1 MATVHAAIVLVLL
14 LNTISLVHTF
24 TIPTTTTV
32 IRITTTTKDKSV
44 AKNVPNTRRMMM
56 MMMPIDIDVAVLL
69 SSTVPESIMAST
81 STIVASAL
89 SQVTVSDSDAVVT
102 SSSSSYSQLSY
113 FTVLGLYLLSFP
125 GLISIIQRSTSAKMK
140 RKTYVSPGVN
150 YSNRT
155 ASSADTTAADTD
167 TDTTTMIMMEKTPI
181 SLRDQAIEIM
191 AYMKGNNY
199 AVQEMTNTTITF
211 AGTVQRSLSQAF
223 FLTFCTVLGLLSLAL
238 VLQIQFQSMMEENDI
253 NFFYLALLSPYAG
266 IYYWN
271 AGDRVDTIQI
281 QLSTNTDETIN
292 DITMY
297 GPDDEMERMWRTLQ
311 LQEKNMIP
319 ISSILSTSS
328 SASTP

>member
-1 MATVHAAIVLVLL
+1 MATVHAAIILVLL
-14 LNTISLVHTF
+14 LNTIGLVHTF

-32 IRITTTTKDKSV
+32 IRITTTTNDKSV

-56 MMMPIDIDVAVLL
+56 MPMPIDIDVAVFL

-102 SSSSSYSQLSY
+102 SSYSQLSY

-155 ASSADTTAADTD
+155 ASTGTADTTAADTD
-167 TDTTTMIMMEKTPI
+167 TTMIMMEKTPI

-253 NFFYLALLSPYAG
+253 NFFYLALLSP
-266 IYYWN
+266 
-271 AGDRVDTIQI
+271 
-281 QLSTNTDETIN
+281 
-292 DITMY
+292 
-297 GPDDEMERMWRTLQ
+297 
-311 LQEKNMIP
+311 
-319 ISSILSTSS
+319 
-328 SASTP
+328 

>member
-1 MATVHAAIVLVLL
+1 
-14 LNTISLVHTF
+14 
-24 TIPTTTTV
+24 
-32 IRITTTTKDKSV
+32 
-44 AKNVPNTRRMMM
+44 M
-56 MMMPIDIDVAVLL
+56 MMMPMGSLDHDMASFLL
-69 SSTVPESIMAST
+69 SSTTIQESIMTSATSVST
-81 STIVASAL
+81 LLL
-89 SQVTVSDSDAVVT
+89 SQAVATNDAAAAVSAT
-102 SSSSSYSQLSY
+102 SSSSLSSYSQLSY
-113 FTVLGLYLLSFP
+113 FTVLGLYLMSFP

-150 YSNRT
+150 YSN
-155 ASSADTTAADTD
+155 S
-167 TDTTTMIMMEKTPI
+167 TTTTTTTDADDTSTTIMMNKDPI

-199 AVQEMTNTTITF
+199 MVQEMTNTTITF

-223 FLTFCTVLGLLSLAL
+223 FLTFCTALGLLSLAL
-238 VLQIQFQSMMEENDI
+238 VLQIQFQSMVPSESTSDGGSSSILSDI

-292 DITMY
+292 EIVIY
-297 GPDDEMERMWRTLQ
+297 GTDDEMERMWRTLQ

-319 ISSILSTSS
+319 ISSILSTPATTTT
-328 SASTP
+328 ASM

>member
-32 IRITTTTKDKSV
+32 IRITTTTNDKSV

-56 MMMPIDIDVAVLL
+56 MPMPIDIDVAVLL

-89 SQVTVSDSDAVVT
+89 SQVTVSDSDAIVT

-155 ASSADTTAADTD
+155 ASTADTTAADTD
-167 TDTTTMIMMEKTPI
+167 TTTTMIMMEKTPI

>member
-1 MATVHAAIVLVLL
+1 
-14 LNTISLVHTF
+14 
-24 TIPTTTTV
+24 
-32 IRITTTTKDKSV
+32 
-44 AKNVPNTRRMMM
+44 MMP
-56 MMMPIDIDVAVLL
+56 MPIDIDVAVLL

-102 SSSSSYSQLSY
+102 SSYSQLSY

>member
-32 IRITTTTKDKSV
+32 IRITTTTNDKSV

-56 MMMPIDIDVAVLL
+56 MPMPIDIDVAVLL

-102 SSSSSYSQLSY
+102 SSYSQLSY